1 MKLMLPFVSIGK
13 VENTTFLFIFIVSWY
28 SCFAHTQ
35 KSFLDVGY
43 GERFTNIRENGKKC
57 IGTDSLFELG
67 GISCIMG

>member
-1 MKLMLPFVSIGK
+1 MKLMLPLSVLERWKIPHFY
-13 VENTTFLFIFIVSWY
+13 LFFIVSWY